1 MREKEKIGKEIEE
14 LMEEI
19 RALGPMMRGSVTIM
33 GTKNKQPYF
42 SVGVRG
48 KTKVIYLGEK
58 RALLAKKYLEN
69 YKQMLAIIEKMTA
82 LNMELLKSMSTK

>member
-1 MREKEKIGKEIEE
+1 MRRQEKIEKEIDE
-14 LMEEI
+14 LMEAVK
-19 RALGPMMRGSVTIM
+19 ALGPMMRGSVTIM

-48 KTKVIYLGEK
+48 KTKIIYLGEK
-58 RALLAKKYLEN
+58 RGVLAKRYLEN
-69 YKQMLAIIEKMTA
+69 YKRMLAIIEKMTV

>member
-1 MREKEKIGKEIEE
+1 MRRQEKIEKEIDE

-42 SVGVRG
+42 SVGVQG
-48 KTKVIYLGEK
+48 KTRINYLGEK
-58 RALLAKKYLEN
+58 RALLAKTYLEN
-69 YKQMLAIIEKMTA
+69 YKRMLAIIEKMTV
-82 LNMELLKSMSTK
+82 LNMEFLKSMSTK

>member
-1 MREKEKIGKEIEE
+1 MRRKEKIEKEIYE
-14 LMEEI
+14 LMEKI

-48 KTKVIYLGEK
+48 KTKIIYLGEK
-58 RALLAKKYLEN
+58 RALLAKAYLEN
-69 YKQMLAIIEKMTA
+69 YKQMLAIIDKMTV

>member
-1 MREKEKIGKEIEE
+1 MRRKEKIEKEIDE

-19 RALGPMMRGSVTIM
+19 KALGPMMRGSVTIM
-33 GTKNKQPYF
+33 GAKNKQPYF

-58 RALLAKKYLEN
+58 RALLATKYLEN
-69 YKQMLAIIEKMTA
+69 YKRMLEIIEKMTV

>member
-1 MREKEKIGKEIEE
+1 MRRKEKIVKEMDE

-48 KTKVIYLGEK
+48 KTKIIYLGEK
-58 RALLAKKYLEN
+58 RSLLAKKYLEN
-69 YKQMLAIIEKMTA
+69 YKRMLAIIETMTV
-82 LNMELLKSMSTK
+82 LNMELLKSMSAK

>member
-1 MREKEKIGKEIEE
+1 MRRQEKIEKEINE
-14 LMEEI
+14 LMEEVK
-19 RALGPMMRGSVTIM
+19 ALGPMMRGSVTIM

-48 KTKVIYLGEK
+48 KTKIIYLGEK
-58 RALLAKKYLEN
+58 RALLAKAYLKN
-69 YKQMLAIIEKMTA
+69 YKRMLAIIEKMTV

>member
-1 MREKEKIGKEIEE
+1 MRRKEKIEKEIDE
-14 LMEEI
+14 LMEKI

-48 KTKVIYLGEK
+48 KTKIIYLGEK
-58 RALLAKKYLEN
+58 RALIAKAYLEN
-69 YKQMLAIIEKMTA
+69 YKRMLAIIDKMTV

>member
-1 MREKEKIGKEIEE
+1 MRRKEKIEKEIDE
-14 LMEEI
+14 LMEKI

-48 KTKVIYLGEK
+48 KTKIIYLGEK
-58 RALLAKKYLEN
+58 RALLAKAYLEN
-69 YKQMLAIIEKMTA
+69 YKQMLAIIDKMTV